1 MNNVKTKNK
10 KKVDKLSCI
19 MNFHRKKSNI
29 IKI

>member
-19 MNFHRKKSNI
+19 MNFRKKSNI